1 MSRIENVTTI
11 AVVFFLSSLLPFI
24 APHAGKFSPSPTT
37 QYQLDNGMKV
47 ILKENHA
54 SPMITSIVCVG
65 AGSKYE
71 NEHNNGFSH
80 FLEHLLFDGTAT
92 RSRIDINEGIKNY
105 GGYINAFTRKE
116 MTTFFILMPKEF
128 IEEGMAIQSDQL
140 FASAFPEEE
149 YIKEQKVVTEEIK
162 MGDDDINYRVEKFHD
177 RVVYGNSPY
186 ALPVIGNAEVI
197 SSIAKEEVIDY
208 WKSHYIPNNMTLL
221 LIGDF
226 KTKHMKKMIKKYFGR
241 WERKPLP
248 PGMEVSFNFS
258 PANST
263 EILRFPTKVTNINI
277 SYRAPHF
284 SNRDY
289 YVFEIIAQ
297 MLDAGEAS
305 PLYKALT
312 EPDPPLAT
320 TVSAYLETQK
330 EFSLLHVSVTAGK
343 KADVEMIVRMVN
355 AVIRGFTQDRFTQ
368 EDVGRF
374 IVKSKANEYYLA
386 EKLHYYAFM
395 KAQILQN
402 CGYDFIAGYVDNLSK
417 VGPRDISRIA
427 RKYFSNLKYTATAVV
442 TE

>member
-11 AVVFFLSSLLPFI
+11 AVVFFLSSLLPLT
-24 APHAGKFSPSPTT
+24 ASQAGKFSPSPTT

-71 NEHNNGFSH
+71 NERNNGFSH

-149 YIKEQKVVTEEIK
+149 YIKEQKVVIEEIK
-162 MGDDDINYRVEKFHD
+162 MGDDDINYQVEKFHD
-177 RVVYGNSPY
+177 RILFGDSPY
-186 ALPVIGNAEVI
+186 ALPVIGNTEVI
-197 SSIAKEEVIDY
+197 SSIAREEVIDY

-221 LIGDF
+221 VIGDF
-226 KTKHMKKMIKKYFGR
+226 KTKHMKKLIKKYFGR
-241 WERKPLP
+241 WQRKSLP
-248 PGMEVSFNFS
+248 PGMEVRFNFS

-277 SYRAPHF
+277 SYPAPPF

-305 PLYKALT
+305 PLYKVLT

-343 KADVEMIVRMVN
+343 KADVETIVMMVN

-374 IVKSKANEYYLA
+374 IVKSKANEYYL
-386 EKLHYYAFM
+386 EDKLHFYAFM

-402 CGYDFIAGYVDNLSK
+402 CGYDFIASYVDNLSK

-427 RKYFSNLKYTATAVV
+427 RKYSSDLKYTATAVV
-442 TE
+442 PE